1 MIRGAAALVLGAV
14 VLAGCAAPRQ
24 GPPLRAIERALSGAP
39 GEAQPSTIVATEL
52 AYARAAKEDGQWTA
66 SRSFAAP
73 GAVLHGRNGVV
84 PAGPVLAQLSDPSEP
99 IQWAPRT
106 VVMSCDGS
114 LALSLGRFR
123 DPEGLV
129 GNYVTVWERQRD
141 LSYKWVYDV
150 AGPDIPQPPPRKTI
164 EDGNIVVTAID
175 AVEGLVATCPRGDEQ
190 VPAPPTIRSASDRP
204 GEVQISRDRTL
215 RWRWEHRD
223 KGTKIVFADYW
234 YEGDWIRAIEERLV
248 SPPTEAME

>member
-1 MIRGAAALVLGAV
+1 MIRSAAALVLGAI

-52 AYARAAKEDGQWTA
+52 AYARAARDDGQWTA

-106 VVMSCDGS
+106 VVMSCDGA
-114 LALSLGRFR
+114 LAISLGRYR

-141 LSYKWVYDV
+141 LTYKWVYDV
-150 AGPDIPQPPPRKTI
+150 AGPDVPQPPPRKEI

-190 VPAPPTIRSASDRP
+190 VPPPPALRSGSEETGKAQLSGD
-204 GEVQISRDRTL
+204 GTL

-223 KGTKIVFADYW
+223 EGTKFVAADYW
-234 YEGDWIRAIEERLV
+234 YNGAWITAIEQRLAPLPAEV
-248 SPPTEAME
+248 KE